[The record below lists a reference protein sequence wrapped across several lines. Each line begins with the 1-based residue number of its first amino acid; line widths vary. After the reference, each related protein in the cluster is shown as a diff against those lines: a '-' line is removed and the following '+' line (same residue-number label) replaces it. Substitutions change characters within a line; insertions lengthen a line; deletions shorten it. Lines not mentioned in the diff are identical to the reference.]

1 MDEKISPEV
10 QKLAAQLQQQQ
21 QQLRNIS
28 LQKQSFSYQK
38 VEIENALEELKNVK
52 ENEEVFKVVGPI
64 LIKKSKEE
72 IEKELRNTLD
82 KIDGSLKMIEMGEE
96 KLKESVLKNQE
107 KVEKLLRGEN
117 TEDKK

>member
-10 QKLAAQLQQQQ
+10 QRLAAQLQQQQ

-52 ENEEVFKVVGPI
+52 EVFKVVGPI

-72 IEKELRNTLD
+72 IEKELRNALD
-82 KIDGSLKMIEMGEE
+82 RIDGSLKMIEMGEE